1 MSKPSKDDET
11 YTVLDHLFKVWLDQY
26 PPEKTTA
33 LQERYLFLDKTIR
46 ELNQKYITLETAK
59 DRLSNLWQP
68 LSQCLGGLQSAA
80 FARNEF
86 IAAYGDLGITPQ
98 TPYNTIAET
107 IKTYGEELQSYG
119 YAVEKTYLSNLDSAR
134 KQIDHIYALRN
145 LYADLFKA
153 ITTIRDSY
161 FKTEPNRRKPIIRDL
176 YRIFNSIGSNHSFF
190 GAAPTIEDSLIS
202 PPIDKGEWDSLLALR
217 REAEKAATVI
227 KSSR

>member
-26 PPEKTTA
+26 PPEKTTT
-33 LQERYLFLDKTIR
+33 LQDRYLSLDKTVR

-59 DRLSNLWQP
+59 TRLSNLYKP
-68 LSQCLGGLQSAA
+68 LSDALAYLDAA
-80 FARNEF
+80 RCSYDDFVK
-86 IAAYGDLGITPQ
+86 AYGDLGVSTP
-98 TPYNTIAET
+98 TPKETMETTIASYIGEM
-107 IKTYGEELQSYG
+107 KTY
-119 YAVEKTYLSNLDSAR
+119 ADKVNAAYLSNLETAR
-134 KQIDHIYALRN
+134 KNIDHIYALRN

-153 ITTIRDSY
+153 ITTICDSY
-161 FKTEPNRRKPIIRDL
+161 FKTEPDRRKPLVRDL

-217 REAEKAATVI
+217 REAEKAAKVI
-227 KSSR
+227 KSAR